1 MNDIKRQD
9 LKQVFVE
16 TINSENLATCGVDCD
31 YFSTRRT
38 NSSKLDI

>member
-16 TINSENLATCGVDCD
+16 TINSENPATCGVDCD
-31 YFSTRRT
+31 YFSRRT